1 MLKTVSMKINV
12 HVLIFYLKLGI
23 DEINYIQTSSM
34 YDNHIARKY
43 RSISNDVY
51 ICIWLH
57 GR

>member
-1 MLKTVSMKINV
+1 MYMYSF
-12 HVLIFYLKLGI
+12 FYLKLGI
-23 DEINYIQTSSM
+23 DEINSIQTSSM

-43 RSISNDVY
+43 RSISHDVY